1 MAKLVVVIPTKN
13 EKNNLHTI
21 LGILG
26 SALTGIEHEIV
37 ISNNS
42 NKEINSELSVFRMK
56 ILKTPQIFETAEQH
70 IFWIIGQVIG
80 EYIWFLGD
88 DDIPIENGVKEL
100 AKIIN
105 NSDFDCF
112 VFNGLRATAKKYTN
126 IQMINS
132 RNAYEGKIQ
141 YFYKHIGLLNGP
153 ASISLYIVKRDL
165 LEEKYLNE
173 IENINAPIYSHLTLF
188 VRSFGHGNFAYYP
201 INIINHGRSDKE
213 EGKATTS
220 NWLDY
225 AAKSGNFYNFPWT
238 LGFLRNIH
246 YLINAKVIKKDFL
259 KNLVETDPRNKKYLL
274 ILQIE
279 DNIRQIFVSN
289 QDNLRGITDNELDE
303 LEKYIF
309 EIEGFSEEIRM
320 ILSSPDPRSYIL
332 SQYPH
337 VSSKLGNLN
346 HKRAVIKHR
355 TFILFKQAPK
365 DYFWKFVTKL
375 WIYVPYPI
383 KPVAKRLKFLL
394 RNMP

>member
-1 MAKLVVVIPTKN
+1 MSKLLVIIPTKN
-13 EKNNLHTI
+13 EKNNLLEIVTI
-21 LGILG
+21 LDASLK
-26 SALTGIEHEIV
+26 EIDYQII
-37 ISNNS
+37 ISSNS
-42 NKEINSELSVFRMK
+42 NSDLDANLLNLDIKVF
-56 ILKTPQIFETAEQH
+56 KTPKLFLTAEEH
-70 IFWIIGQVIG
+70 IFWIIRQVTG

-383 KPVAKRLKFLL
+383 KLVVKRLKFLL
-394 RNMP
+394 RNRP